1 MTVDRYEGAM
11 TFDPWTAV
19 VGGLSNVFNTL
30 KHEEQSAQSAH
41 EKESTLS
48 RTTAEDPAG
57 SVTASDDTG
66 RCSDPNFVVNAT
78 FVRPSHDEILSS
90 SQSKGTFQLKGFVYS
105 SGGPD
110 SIRLEVSLDD
120 GASWTGVDTI
130 EQKWHMPESA
140 GRYKSSCIWT
150 SNVSVT
156 SLMRCTEIVVRAR
169 DSSMGTRQYFRVR
182 TQACTAAE
190 AGECCGDEVR
200 FEHLKKLGLE
210 PDTGGSAPRS
220 KIATLVMPTHGPIS
234 PSKSTA
240 CSFLNKSMSPKKLP
254 VGPPC
259 VDPLD
264 RSSDSILDIA
274 FALGGPPKPSAPKR
288 KVCFEQTRRILSIP
302 SRHSITREDKE
313 GQWYNRSDFQGFAI
327 REQGRRDNG
336 GISLDEAPTRRSSD
350 ERCSAIE

>member
-1 MTVDRYEGAM
+1 MTVAPQVQAS
-11 TFDPWTAV
+11 FDPWTAV

-30 KHEEQSAQSAH
+30 THEEQSSQSAH

-57 SVTASDDTG
+57 SVTASDETG

-78 FVRPSHDEILSS
+78 FVRPSHDEILSG
-90 SQSKGTFQLKGFVYS
+90 SQSKETFQLKGFVYS
-105 SGGPD
+105 SGGPK

-130 EQKWHMPESA
+130 EQKWHMPESS

-150 SNVSVT
+150 SNVPVT
-156 SLMRCTEIVVRAR
+156 SLMRCAEIVVRAR

-182 TQACTAAE
+182 TQACTTPAE
-190 AGECCGDEVR
+190 AGETPRCDEVR

-220 KIATLVMPTHGPIS
+220 NIGTLVLPTDGPIS
-234 PSKSTA
+234 PSYSMAVSFFNKST
-240 CSFLNKSMSPKKLP
+240 SPKKLP

-264 RSSDSILDIA
+264 MSADSVLDIA
-274 FALGGPPKPSAPKR
+274 FALGGSPEPSAPKR
-288 KVCFEQTRRILSIP
+288 KVYFEQTRRICSIP
-302 SRHSITREDKE
+302 SRHSITREEKE
-313 GQWYNRSDFQGFAI
+313 GQWYNRSDFQGFAM
-327 REQGRRDNG
+327 REQARRNNG
-336 GISLDEAPTRRSSD
+336 GVSLDEAPSPTK
-350 ERCSAIE
+350 